1 MAFLA
6 NLLSLPVQTCKS
18 RLLSSCAG
26 NVGPSFVRRIRF
38 IHSSSVPVIKV
49 LASSGDTVGTG
60 VPVNVDISGM
70 GNTHLGLR
78 ARSYL
83 RDRIFQWPRMRV
95 LSIFLKQLLYD
106 NNTSNAVV
114 GGFKSF
120 ALMILLVRFY
130 QHVEEREKGQES
142 FSNEDDEDCGH
153 TEPLASDLMAF
164 LELYGNFDFSKDGV
178 DVNGKGAFFSLQEA
192 GMFNVAPCCIMWGDR
207 NVAANASDIFS
218 VQQLFRKTLGKLKR
232 GVKLSNLVRIRI

>member
-1 MAFLA
+1 MMGDAGSHQANSLKQHHTNIELQVGIASSQSSALQKARFQQSQAFYSEPQVEWLFSRQEFSHGISSELTFSSSA
-6 NLLSLPVQTCKS
+6 NLQKS
-18 RLLSSCAG
+18 PLELVCTEMSGS
-26 NVGPSFVRRIRF
+26 SFVRRIRF

-95 LSIFLKQLLYD
+95 LSIFSAVLHD
-106 NNTSNAVV
+106 NNTPNAVV
-114 GGFKSF
+114 GVYII

-130 QHVEEREKGQES
+130 QHVEERKG
-142 FSNEDDEDCGH
+142 
-153 TEPLASDLMAF
+153 
-164 LELYGNFDFSKDGV
+164 
-178 DVNGKGAFFSLQEA
+178 
-192 GMFNVAPCCIMWGDR
+192 
-207 NVAANASDIFS
+207 
-218 VQQLFRKTLGKLKR
+218 RK
-232 GVKLSNLVRIRI
+232 VFQ